1 MMIGLLPS
9 PIPDLLPDGTLRGA
23 PRELRVEALPTGGTA
38 LFEEYEAQASR
49 LLALMLFVPRVALV
63 PVDPAQL
70 HEQAAT

>member
-23 PRELRVEALPTGGTA
+23 PREIHIKELPTGATSI
-38 LFEEYEAQASR
+38 FEEYEAQASR